1 MWHLFCS
8 KTQISRP
15 LWFCFSSLGRPLYV
29 TLYCGLLCEMAWRH
43 NSIKQTC
50 SIHSKN
56 KDENL
61 HFFMKEWCR
70 FTFQGWVG
78 KKLVYLNSWDQIC
91 KYLLNGIRRQT
102 TPFPTMS
109 VRQTCWQH
117 RWLCSGTVYISRCR
131 GSCWVT
137 RSINVTSN
145 WFWDCLCILQPLI
158 FSYRLHTFGGNF
170 NYSEYLTESA
180 VTKFKEV
187 NLMRGKVQLLLLT
200 VCESKVI
207 NVYVSFMGSFF
218 WIALFFLQSLSLK
231 FAQWPNSVVCT
242 LV

>member
-1 MWHLFCS
+1 MWCIFVRFSLPLCDLMWHLFCS

-61 HFFMKEWCR
+61 HFFMKEWWC

-78 KKLVYLNSWDQIC
+78 KKLAYLNSWDQIC

-102 TPFPTMS
+102 TPISNHVSKADMLAAQVTMFRHCLHFTLQGVLLS
-109 VRQTCWQH
+109 H
-117 RWLCSGTVYISRCR
+117 TVYKCD
-131 GSCWVT
+131 
-137 RSINVTSN
+137 
-145 WFWDCLCILQPLI
+145 FQLIL
-158 FSYRLHTFGGNF
+158 RLSVHFATFDF
-170 NYSEYLTESA
+170 
-180 VTKFKEV
+180 
-187 NLMRGKVQLLLLT
+187 QL
-200 VCESKVI
+200 
-207 NVYVSFMGSFF
+207 
-218 WIALFFLQSLSLK
+218 
-231 FAQWPNSVVCT
+231 
-242 LV
+242 